1 MELIYFILST
11 YGICGFLSIINYRY
25 IKKEIKILECPFC
38 MGFWMGLILF
48 LFNGY
53 TDLFNFNITIF
64 NAILMAFIGGASTY
78 ILAMIIDDNG
88 IRIDRGDK

>member
-1 MELIYFILST
+1 
-11 YGICGFLSIINYRY
+11 
-25 IKKEIKILECPFC
+25 

-64 NAILMAFIGGASTY
+64 NAILMAFIGGTSTY